1 MRNGPNCFFECVTF
15 DTGGNTFDPISGF
28 EHAVRWKEARTCSFG
43 VRDLTIT
50 SPATDWLDI
59 SATNMYCSLLL
70 FPRWSRAKGFLNL
83 WPICLSID
91 FNYNVLY
98 RKLRRKLTK
107 LQLLSQYLALLSSS
121 NWIDE
126 RPFVAVPPPK
136 LIEYHT
142 KDD

>member
-1 MRNGPNCFFECVTF
+1 M
-15 DTGGNTFDPISGF
+15 NT
-28 EHAVRWKEARTCSFG
+28 RWKEARTLLWELA
-43 VRDLTIT
+43 VRDLAIT
-50 SPATDWLDI
+50 SLATDWLDI
-59 SATNMYCSLLL
+59 SARNIYCSLLL
-70 FPRWSRAKGFLNL
+70 SHRWSRVKGFLDL

-121 NWIDE
+121 NRIDE
-126 RPFVAVPPPK
+126 RAFVAVPPPK

-142 KDD
+142 EDD